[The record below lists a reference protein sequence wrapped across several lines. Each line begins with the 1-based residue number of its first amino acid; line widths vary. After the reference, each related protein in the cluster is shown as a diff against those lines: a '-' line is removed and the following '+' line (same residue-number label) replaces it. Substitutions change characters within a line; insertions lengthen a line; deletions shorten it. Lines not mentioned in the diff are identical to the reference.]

1 MHGTFEQ
8 NDLALG
14 PLYKRVKTL
23 LVEGLA
29 RGDWQPNGAIPSES
43 RLAEQYNVSIGTIRK
58 AIDELVA
65 EKILVR
71 QQGRGTFVAAHG
83 EDRFLYH
90 FFHIVGA
97 DRVKHFPV
105 AKLLSFKKVRADA
118 LVAERLGLTRNDRVI
133 QIQNVLWLEGKAIE
147 VDTIYLSSAL
157 FADLTREIFVS
168 RPSTIYQLYQVR
180 YGLNVIRTTERLRAA
195 AARADEAAVLE
206 IPEGAPVLEIERIA
220 FTYSDAPI
228 EFRVSRV
235 NTAQHVYLNDLDRM
249 P

>member
-1 MHGTFEQ
+1 MHGTFAQ

-43 RLAEQYNVSIGTIRK
+43 RLAEQHNVSIGTIRK

-105 AKLLSFKKVRADA
+105 AKLLSFKKIRADA
-118 LVAERLGLTRNDRVI
+118 LVAERLGLTRSDRVI
-133 QIQNVLWLEGKAIE
+133 QIRNALWLEGEAIE
-147 VDTIYLSSAL
+147 IDTIYLSSTL
-157 FADLTREIFVS
+157 FHDLSRDIFVA

-180 YGLNVIRTTERLRAA
+180 YGQNVIRTTERLRATA
-195 AARADEAAVLE
+195 AQAEEAE
-206 IPEGAPVLEIERIA
+206 ILDIPAGAPMLEIERVA
-220 FTYSDAPI
+220 YTYSDSPV

-235 NTAQHVYLNDLDRM
+235 NTAQHVYLNDLDRI